1 MKDLRL
7 TGPRVVIREW
17 NDGDATA
24 ILAYAADPDV
34 VRFMPWGPHTPIE
47 VAEFLLATEASRD
60 ENPRKKYEMAV
71 TLRETN
77 EVIGG
82 AGIRVMNGENRHG
95 EIGYVLRRDAWG
107 AGYGTEIAGLLLTF
121 GFSKLALHRISAGC
135 DVENYGS
142 ERVMQKNGMR
152 LEGRFR
158 HNVFRRGEWRDS
170 LLYAIC
176 EDER

>member
-107 AGYGTEIAGLLLTF
+107 AGSSMKFLDASGAPCEPEQKARGGRIPLGMQPTSNALTGTQVRWKRQWTSLTQ
-121 GFSKLALHRISAGC
+121 H
-135 DVENYGS
+135 
-142 ERVMQKNGMR
+142 
-152 LEGRFR
+152 
-158 HNVFRRGEWRDS
+158 
-170 LLYAIC
+170 
-176 EDER
+176 